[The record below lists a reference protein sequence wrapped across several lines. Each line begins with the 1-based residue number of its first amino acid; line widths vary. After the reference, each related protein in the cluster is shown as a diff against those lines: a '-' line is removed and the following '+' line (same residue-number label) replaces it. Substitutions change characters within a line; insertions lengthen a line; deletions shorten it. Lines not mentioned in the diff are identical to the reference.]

1 MTLFYLILAW
11 VAGLVLARLGGISN
25 YLVPILGVAGL
36 FLLFMGRHARQRR
49 LLAALLFAL
58 VFGYVRYQLAL
69 PVITEN
75 QLAYYNDQ
83 GPVTLSGFVS
93 ADPNDQGT
101 STQLQV
107 SVEELVQSG
116 TIKQVRGKL
125 ALTVGAYPH
134 FSYGQRL
141 VITGTVETPPV
152 YDDFNYRE
160 YLAAQGVRS
169 VMQRSKVAFLPGLRG
184 NWLTLNLLTL
194 NHRLRT
200 VVDLI
205 LPQPEAGLLQGI
217 LLGASKALP
226 ADTAESFRLAGLT
239 HILVVSGFNISILM
253 QLILILAQ
261 KALRRQLALGIALA
275 GITLFGLLVGFSAP
289 VVRAWLMGALTIAA
303 LLAGRKA
310 HALTSLAVASLIMT
324 AYNPLTLWSIS
335 FQLSFAA
342 TLALIVVE
350 PVISKTF
357 EALIVKARAGNFWV
371 ILARLS
377 TTTIAA
383 QLLTL
388 PLIWHYFGQISLVA
402 LVANLLVLPIQPLIL
417 AAGAAITALGSIYL
431 AAGRILAYLLWPW
444 LRYSI
449 LVTRWLGHLPNASTQ
464 LPPLDLVWVV
474 VSYMLIALGMYLLH
488 RLVKPPRRPPQVR
501 VDWKPWIVPGVLL
514 TAAVT
519 VWSIGLSLPDGRLH
533 VYFLDVGQGD
543 AILISS
549 PGGRTILV
557 DGGVDGLVLRSRLGE
572 SLPLNRHNLDLII
585 ATHGDADHIFG
596 LISLPN
602 YYQVQQAAR
611 PPDLGSSTAA
621 KAWEEEFA
629 VRQIPQ
635 VVLVRGAVIRIGRDL
650 TIQVLNP
657 GATDPGNR
665 NAASVVLR
673 LSKGRF
679 SMLLTGDIDD
689 QAEQAI
695 LAANLPVSA
704 YVLKVAHHG
713 SGTSSS
719 AEFLDQVKPSL
730 AVISVGQDN
739 KLGHPQAQV
748 LERLAALGCR
758 IWRTDQQGTVEIA
771 TDGRIIQ
778 VKSARLAN

>member
-1 MTLFYLILAW
+1 MILFYLILAW
-11 VAGLVLARLGGISN
+11 VAGLFLARLGGISN
-25 YLVPILGVAGL
+25 YLVTVLGVAGL
-36 FLLFMGRHARQRR
+36 ILLFVGRRPGHRKFI
-49 LLAALLFAL
+49 LALIFAL
-58 VFGYVRYQLAL
+58 VFGYFRYQLAL
-69 PVITEN
+69 PVITES

-83 GPVTLSGFVS
+83 SSITLSGYIS

-101 STQLQV
+101 TTQLQI
-107 SVEELVQSG
+107 SVDELQQAG
-116 TIKQVRGKL
+116 IIKPVNGKL
-125 ALTVGAYPH
+125 ALSVSAYPQ

-141 VITGTVETPPV
+141 VITGTLETPPI

-169 VMQRSKVAFLPGLRG
+169 VMQRPTIALLSGQG
-184 NWLTLNLLTL
+184 GDWLTHSLLTIS
-194 NHRLRT
+194 HRLRR
-200 VVDLI
+200 VVELI

-261 KALRRQLALGIALA
+261 KALRRKLALGVALV
-275 GITLFGLLVGFSAP
+275 GITFFGLLVGFSAP

-303 LLAGRKA
+303 LLTGRKA

-324 AYNPLTLWSIS
+324 AINPLTLWSVS

-342 TLALIVVE
+342 TLALIVVD

-357 EALIVKARAGNFWV
+357 EALIVKARAGKFWLF
-371 ILARLS
+371 LARLS
-377 TTTIAA
+377 TTTMAA

-402 LVANLLVLPIQPLIL
+402 LVANLLVLPVQPLIL
-417 AAGAAITALGSIYL
+417 AAGAAITAVGSIFL

-444 LRYSI
+444 LRYTI
-449 LVTRWLGHLPNASTQ
+449 LVTNWLGHLPNASTQ

-474 VSYMLIALGMYLLH
+474 VSYVLIALAIYLLN
-488 RLVKPPRRPPQVR
+488 RFVKAPRHLPQIR
-501 VDWKPWIVPGVLL
+501 VDWKPWIVPGMLL
-514 TAAVT
+514 TVAVT
-519 VWSIGLSLPDGRLH
+519 VWSISLSLPDGRLH
-533 VYFLDVGQGD
+533 VYFLDVGEGD

-572 SLPLNRHNLDLII
+572 SLPLNRHNLDMII

-596 LISLPN
+596 LVSLPN
-602 YYQVQQAAR
+602 YYQVQQAGR

-621 KAWEEEFA
+621 KAWVEEYA

-635 VVLVRGAVIRIGRDL
+635 VVLVRGAVIRIGRNL

-657 GATDPGNR
+657 EPGDPGNG

-673 LSKGRF
+673 VSEGRF

-689 QAEQAI
+689 QSEQVI
-695 LAANLPVSA
+695 VGANQPVEA

-713 SGTSSS
+713 SASSS
-719 AEFLDQVKPSL
+719 STEFLEEVKPRL
-730 AVISVGQDN
+730 AVISVGKDN
-739 KLGHPQAQV
+739 TYGHPDAQM

-758 IWRTDQQGTVEIA
+758 IWRTDQQGTIEIA
-771 TDGRIIQ
+771 TDGQTIQ
-778 VKSARLAN
+778 IKTAKLAN

>member
-1 MTLFYLILAW
+1 MILFYLILAW
-11 VAGLVLARLGGISN
+11 VAGLVLGRLGGISI
-25 YLVPILGVAGL
+25 YLVPVLGVASL
-36 FLLFMGRHARQRR
+36 ILLLIGRHAGHRR
-49 LLAALLFAL
+49 LLAALIFAL
-58 VFGYVRYQLAL
+58 VFGYFRYQLAL
-69 PVITEN
+69 PVITES

-83 GPVTLSGFVS
+83 GSVTLSGFIS

-107 SVEELVQSG
+107 SVEKLLQAG
-116 TIKQVRGKL
+116 TIKPVHGKL

-141 VITGTVETPPV
+141 VITGTLETPPI

-169 VMQRSKVAFLPGLRG
+169 VMQRPKVALLPGQRG
-184 NWLTLNLLTL
+184 NWLTLNLLTI

-200 VVDLI
+200 VVELI

-217 LLGASKALP
+217 MLGASKALP
-226 ADTAESFRLAGLT
+226 TDTAESFRLAGLT

-261 KALRRQLALGIALA
+261 KALRRQLALGAALA

-303 LLAGRKA
+303 LLTGRKA
-310 HALTSLAVASLIMT
+310 HPLTSLAVASLVMT
-324 AYNPLTLWSIS
+324 AFNPLTLWSIS

-357 EALIVKARAGNFWV
+357 EALIVKTRAGKFWL

-377 TTTIAA
+377 TTTMAA

-388 PLIWHYFGQISLVA
+388 PIIWHYFGQISWVA
-402 LVANLLVLPIQPLIL
+402 LIANLLVLPIQPLIL
-417 AAGAAITALGSIYL
+417 AAGAAITALGSIYI

-444 LRYSI
+444 LRYCI

-464 LPPLDLVWVV
+464 LPPLDLVWVI
-474 VSYMLIALGMYLLH
+474 VSYVLIALGMYLLN
-488 RLVKPPRRPPQVR
+488 RLVKAPRHLPQIR
-501 VDWKPWIVPGVLL
+501 VDWKPWIAPGVLL
-514 TAAVT
+514 TVAVT
-519 VWSIGLSLPDGRLH
+519 VWSISLSLPDGRLH

-572 SLPLNRHNLDLII
+572 ALPLNRHNLDMII

-621 KAWEEEFA
+621 KAWEEEFD

-635 VVLVRGAVIRIGRDL
+635 IVLVRGAVIHIGRGL

-657 GATDPGNR
+657 EPGDPSSG

-673 LSKGRF
+673 VSKGRF

-689 QAEQAI
+689 QAEQAM
-695 LAANLPVSA
+695 LAANQPVSA
-704 YVLKVAHHG
+704 LVLKVAHHG
-713 SGTSSS
+713 SASSS
-719 AEFLDQVKPSL
+719 SDEFLSQVKPSL
-730 AVISVGQDN
+730 AVISVGKDN
-739 KLGHPQAQV
+739 RLGHPQAQV
-748 LERLAALGCR
+748 LERLAALGCQ
-758 IWRTDQQGTVEIA
+758 IWRTDQRGTVEIA
-771 TDGRIIQ
+771 TDGRTIQ
-778 VKSARLAN
+778 VKTARQAY